1 MSQAAMNRVA
11 ADRGGATILA
21 SFAMVGLLGIAI
33 LLLHFG
39 SVVAVRHRA
48 QSAADLAAL
57 AAAGT
62 LDRGVESACAAAET
76 IAHRMSVTVQSCRVD
91 GWDAIVTVT
100 ARVLLST
107 FGVKE
112 TSAIARAGPIDSG

>member
-1 MSQAAMNRVA
+1 MNRVA
-11 ADRGGATILA
+11 DDRGSATILA
-21 SFAMVGLLGIAI
+21 SFAMIALLAMAI

-57 AAAGT
+57 AVAGA
-62 LDRGVESACAAAET
+62 LDQGVESACGAAET
-76 IAHRMSVTVQSCRVD
+76 LSRRMSVSVSSCRVE

-100 ARVLLST
+100 ARVLLSD

-112 TSAIARAGPIDSG
+112 ASAIARAGPVE